1 MMAEI
6 ADAADFDAGIWRAQ
20 AGSSAD
26 RNPRHAMVRD
36 LRERHL
42 TAGMTRTEITA
53 LLGTPDRRE
62 GRRDTYILGPASM
75 GVDFEYL
82 VLDYDGG
89 ERLSGSRVTR
99 G

>member
-1 MMAEI
+1 MADV
-6 ADAADFDAGIWRAQ
+6 ADAADFDAALWRAQ

-26 RNPRHAMVRD
+26 SNPRHAMVQD

-42 TAGMTRTEITA
+42 APGMTRSEITT
-53 LLGTPDRRE
+53 LLGAPDRRE
-62 GRRDTYILGPASM
+62 ANRDIYILGPASM

-89 ERLSGSRVTR
+89 DHLSRSRVTR